1 MDREDIY
8 RKTLQEQDLTG
19 LAELC
24 GNVARHSSA
33 DYRQSQ
39 NAHALRMEWLRLGLD
54 RSQNGDKTEAEASLK
69 KRMQEFLSE
78 VPTWMLKGL

>member
-1 MDREDIY
+1 
-8 RKTLQEQDLTG
+8 
-19 LAELC
+19 
-24 GNVARHSSA
+24 
-33 DYRQSQ
+33 
-39 NAHALRMEWLRLGLD
+39 LRMEWLRLGLD